1 MPDISE
7 EEMER
12 RTMRFIRDWGYVT
25 KSNHQMEVVVSLI
38 GGFMLGI
45 IVWGFFVC
53 MDGTIGEK
61 LDSVGF

>member
-12 RTMRFIRDWGYVT
+12 RTMRFIREMGYVT
-25 KSNHQMEVVVSLI
+25 KWDHQLMVVVSLI

-45 IVWGFFVC
+45 IVWGMFVC
-53 MDGTIGEK
+53 WHGSIGELFDGK
-61 LDSVGF
+61 V